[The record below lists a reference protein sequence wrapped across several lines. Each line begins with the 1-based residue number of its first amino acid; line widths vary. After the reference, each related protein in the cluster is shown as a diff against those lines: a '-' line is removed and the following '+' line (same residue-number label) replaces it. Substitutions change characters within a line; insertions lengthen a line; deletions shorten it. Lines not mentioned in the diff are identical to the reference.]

1 MCVRVLVRAFVHD
14 DEHVCVPECVFV
26 CACVFVRARA
36 CESVHAYLVY
46 VFISAPSPGFSV
58 IFVICTHTHHVF
70 IAPAFSPCPGFS
82 VIFIICTHTH
92 HVFIAPTF
100 SAPHH
105 QSMRRVGLAGRKTSF
120 FFDTRQAD
128 ALTKRIGNLHRE
140 VEGHEFDDGARSRHG
155 CQFAIQSSG
164 IREYQNPLLFAHG
177 AGSAK

>member
-1 MCVRVLVRAFVHD
+1 MCVRVR
-14 DEHVCVPECVFV
+14 
-26 CACVFVRARA
+26 ACVFVRARA
-36 CESVHAYLVY
+36 CESVNASLCMYSYLHQVLASQS
-46 VFISAPSPGFSV
+46 FLSSALTR
-58 IFVICTHTHHVF
+58 I
-70 IAPAFSPCPGFS
+70 
-82 VIFIICTHTH
+82 
-92 HVFIAPTF
+92 TF
-100 SAPHH
+100 SSPPHSPHALASQSFLSSALTRITYSSPPHSPHHNH
-105 QSMRRVGLAGRKTSF
+105 QSMRRVGLACRKTSF